1 MQDIAVSQLIP
12 VLQTAIGPTIL
23 ISGVGLLLLSMT
35 NRLGRTI
42 DRARILARELPSKS
56 HNDRVNNSEQLRIL
70 WRRAC
75 LIRLSITLASTSAL
89 FAAILIIVLFITSLL
104 QVRNAWLICAL
115 FIGCLACLIASLVV
129 FIHDINLALA
139 ALKHELSGKDASSAK
154 FPLSRFWFAAVSALK
169 TFWFPVHAATLTC
182 WQTRHLAS
190 DPTRQF

>member
-1 MQDIAVSQLIP
+1 MQEIPVSQLIP

-42 DRARILARELPSKS
+42 DRARILARELPSMS
-56 HNDRVNNSEQLRIL
+56 HSDRVNNSEQLSIL

-104 QVRNAWLICAL
+104 QLKNAWPICAL
-115 FIGCLACLIASLVV
+115 FISCLACLIASLVV

-139 ALKHELSGKDASSAK
+139 ALKHELSGKDASS
-154 FPLSRFWFAAVSALK
+154 V
-169 TFWFPVHAATLTC
+169 
-182 WQTRHLAS
+182 
-190 DPTRQF
+190 